1 MGLITPDYGLVVW
14 MLISFGLVLFVLKKF
29 AWRPI
34 MDGLKSREE
43 SISKSL
49 KMAEEARNEIKKLQ
63 VYNEELAEKA
73 RAERE
78 LALKE
83 AKSLRDKIVEEAKS
97 QAQAEAQK
105 IIEKSKL
112 AIIQE
117 KENAQKELADMVSKL
132 ALEITE
138 KILRKEFS
146 DKDKQMTYFKD
157 LLKEISSKN

>member
-1 MGLITPDYGLVVW
+1 MGLITPDYGLLVW

-29 AWRPI
+29 AWKPI
-34 MDGLKSREE
+34 MEGLKSREE
-43 SISKSL
+43 TISKSL
-49 KMAEEARNEIKKLQ
+49 RLAEEARNEIKKLQ
-63 VYNEELAEKA
+63 EYNEELAEKA

-83 AKSLRDKIVEEAKS
+83 AKSLRDKILEEAKA

-105 IIEKSKL
+105 IIEKSKIL
-112 AIIQE
+112 IIQE
-117 KENAQKELADMVSKL
+117 RENAQKELAQMVSKL

-146 DKDKQMTYFKD
+146 DKDKQIEYFKD
-157 LLKEISSKN
+157 LLSEISSKN

>member
-1 MGLITPDYGLVVW
+1 
-14 MLISFGLVLFVLKKF
+14 
-29 AWRPI
+29 
-34 MDGLKSREE
+34 
-43 SISKSL
+43 L

-83 AKSLRDKIVEEAKS
+83 AKSLRDKIVEEAKV

-105 IIEKSKL
+105 IVDKSKL
-112 AIIQE
+112 LILQE
-117 KENAQKELADMVSKL
+117 KENAQKELAQMVSKL

-138 KILRKEFS
+138 KVLRKEFS
-146 DKDKQMTYFKD
+146 DKEKQMGYFKD
-157 LLKEISSKN
+157 MLNEISSKN

>member
-29 AWRPI
+29 AWKPI
-34 MDGLKSREE
+34 IQGLKSREE
-43 SISKSL
+43 SIAKSL
-49 KMAEEARNEIKKLQ
+49 HMAEEARNEIKKLQ
-63 VYNEELAEKA
+63 AYNEELADKA

-105 IIEKSKL
+105 IIDKSRL
-112 AIIQE
+112 LIIQE
-117 KENAQKELADMVSKL
+117 KENAQKELAQMASTL

-138 KILRKEFS
+138 KVLRKQFA
-146 DKDKQMTYFKD
+146 DKDKQIEYFKE
-157 LLKEISSKN
+157 LLKEVSSKN

>member
-1 MGLITPDYGLVVW
+1 MGLITPDYGLLVW

-29 AWRPI
+29 AWKPI
-34 MDGLKSREE
+34 MEGLKSREE
-43 SISKSL
+43 TISKSL
-49 KMAEEARNEIKKLQ
+49 RQAEEARNEIKKLQ
-63 VYNEELAEKA
+63 EYNEELAEKA

-83 AKSLRDKIVEEAKS
+83 AKSLRDKIVEEAKA

-105 IIEKSKL
+105 IIEKSKIL
-112 AIIQE
+112 IIQE
-117 KENAQKELADMVSKL
+117 RENAQKELAQMVSKL

-146 DKDKQMTYFKD
+146 DKDKQIGYFKD
-157 LLKEISSKN
+157 LLSEISSKN

>member
-14 MLISFGLVLFVLKKF
+14 MLISFGLVLWVLKKF
-29 AWRPI
+29 AWLPI
-34 MDGLKSREE
+34 MQGLKSREE

-49 KMAEEARNEIKKLQ
+49 RQAEEARDEIKKLQ
-63 VYNEELAEKA
+63 AYNEDLAEKA

-83 AKSLRDKIVEEAKS
+83 AKFLRDKIVEEAKA

-105 IIEKSKL
+105 IIDKSKQL
-112 AIIQE
+112 INQE
-117 KENAQKELADMVSKL
+117 KENARKELAQIASKL

-138 KILRKEFS
+138 KVLRQQFA
-146 DKDKQMTYFKD
+146 DKDKQLEYFKE
-157 LLKEISSKN
+157 LLTEISSKN

>member
-14 MLISFGLVLFVLKKF
+14 MMISFGLVLFVLKKF
-29 AWRPI
+29 AWKPI
-34 MDGLKSREE
+34 MQGLRSREE
-43 SISKSL
+43 SIAKSL
-49 KMAEEARNEIKKLQ
+49 HMAEEARNEIKKLHA
-63 VYNEELAEKA
+63 YNEELADKA

-105 IIEKSKL
+105 IIDKSRL
-112 AIIQE
+112 MIIQE
-117 KENAQKELADMVSKL
+117 KENAQKELAHMASTL

-138 KILRKEFS
+138 KVLRKQFA
-146 DKDKQMTYFKD
+146 DKDKQIEYFKD
-157 LLKEISSKN
+157 LLKEVSSKN

>member
-29 AWRPI
+29 AWKPI
-34 MDGLKSREE
+34 MQGLKSREE
-43 SISKSL
+43 SIAKSL
-49 KMAEEARNEIKKLQ
+49 HMAEEARNEIKKLQ
-63 VYNEELAEKA
+63 AYNEELAEKA

-83 AKSLRDKIVEEAKS
+83 AKSLRDKIVEEAKT

-105 IIEKSKL
+105 IIDKSRML
-112 AIIQE
+112 IIQE
-117 KENAQKELADMVSKL
+117 KENAQKELAQMASTL

-138 KILRKEFS
+138 KVLRKQFA
-146 DKDKQMTYFKD
+146 DKDKQIEYFKE
-157 LLKEISSKN
+157 LIKEVSSKN

>member
-1 MGLITPDYGLVVW
+1 MGLITPDYGLLVW

-29 AWRPI
+29 AWKPI
-34 MDGLKSREE
+34 MEGLKSREE
-43 SISKSL
+43 TISKSL
-49 KMAEEARNEIKKLQ
+49 RQAEEARNEIKKLQ
-63 VYNEELAEKA
+63 EYNEELAEKA

-83 AKSLRDKIVEEAKS
+83 AKSLRDKIVEEAKA

-105 IIEKSKL
+105 IIEKSKML
-112 AIIQE
+112 IIQE
-117 KENAQKELADMVSKL
+117 RENAQKELAQMVSKL

-146 DKDKQMTYFKD
+146 DKDKQIGYFKD
-157 LLKEISSKN
+157 LLSEISSKN

>member
-29 AWRPI
+29 AWLPI
-34 MDGLKSREE
+34 MQGLKSREE

-49 KMAEEARNEIKKLQ
+49 RQAEEARDEIKKLQ
-63 VYNEELAEKA
+63 AYNEDLAEKA

-83 AKSLRDKIVEEAKS
+83 AKFLRDKIVEEAKV

-105 IIEKSKL
+105 IIDKSKQL
-112 AIIQE
+112 INQE
-117 KENAQKELADMVSKL
+117 KENAQKELAQIASKL

-138 KILRKEFS
+138 KVLRQQFA
-146 DKDKQMTYFKD
+146 DKDKQIEYFKE
-157 LLKEISSKN
+157 LLTEISTKN

>member
-1 MGLITPDYGLVVW
+1 MGLITPDYGLLVW

-29 AWRPI
+29 AWKPI
-34 MDGLKSREE
+34 MEGLKSREE
-43 SISKSL
+43 TISKSL
-49 KMAEEARNEIKKLQ
+49 RQAEEARNEIKKLQ
-63 VYNEELAEKA
+63 EYNEELAEKA

-83 AKSLRDKIVEEAKS
+83 AKSLRDKIVEEAKA

-105 IIEKSKL
+105 IIEKSKIL
-112 AIIQE
+112 IIQE
-117 KENAQKELADMVSKL
+117 RENAQKELAQMVSKL

-146 DKDKQMTYFKD
+146 DKDKQLGYFKD
-157 LLKEISSKN
+157 LLSEISSKN

>member
-29 AWRPI
+29 AWKPI
-34 MDGLKSREE
+34 LEGLKSREE
-43 SISKSL
+43 SIAKSL
-49 KMAEEARNEIKKLQ
+49 RQAEDARNEIKKLQ
-63 VYNEELAEKA
+63 LYNEELAEKA
-73 RAERE
+73 RVERE

-105 IIEKSKL
+105 IIDKSRL
-112 AIIQE
+112 LIIQE
-117 KENAQKELADMVSKL
+117 KENAQKELAEIASKL

-138 KILRKEFS
+138 KVLRKQFS
-146 DKDKQMTYFKD
+146 DKEKQIEYFKE
-157 LLKEISSKN
+157 LLKEISTKN

>member
-1 MGLITPDYGLVVW
+1 MGLITPDYGLLVW

-29 AWRPI
+29 AWKPI
-34 MDGLKSREE
+34 MEGLKSREE
-43 SISKSL
+43 TISKSL
-49 KMAEEARNEIKKLQ
+49 RQAEEARNEIKKLQ
-63 VYNEELAEKA
+63 EYNEELAEKA

-83 AKSLRDKIVEEAKS
+83 AKSLRDKIVEEAKA

-105 IIEKSKL
+105 IIEKSKIL
-112 AIIQE
+112 IIQE
-117 KENAQKELADMVSKL
+117 RENAQKELAQMVSKL

-146 DKDKQMTYFKD
+146 DKDKQIGYIKD
-157 LLKEISSKN
+157 LLSEISSKN

>member
-29 AWRPI
+29 AWKPI
-34 MDGLKSREE
+34 MEGLKSREE
-43 SISKSL
+43 TISKSL
-49 KMAEEARNEIKKLQ
+49 RQAEEARNEIQKLQ
-63 VYNEELAEKA
+63 AYNEELADKA

-83 AKSLRDKIVEEAKS
+83 AKSLRDKIVEEARI

-105 IIEKSKL
+105 IIDKSKL
-112 AIIQE
+112 LIIQE
-117 KENAQKELADMVSKL
+117 KENAQKELAQMVSKL
-132 ALEITE
+132 ALEISE
-138 KILRKEFS
+138 KVLRKEFS
-146 DKDKQMTYFKD
+146 DREKQMGYFKD

>member
-29 AWRPI
+29 AWKPI
-34 MDGLKSREE
+34 MEGLKSREE
-43 SISKSL
+43 TISKSL
-49 KMAEEARNEIKKLQ
+49 RQAEEARNEIQKLQ
-63 VYNEELAEKA
+63 AYNEELADKA

-83 AKSLRDKIVEEAKS
+83 AKSLRDKIVEEARI

-105 IIEKSKL
+105 IIDKSKL
-112 AIIQE
+112 LIIQE
-117 KENAQKELADMVSKL
+117 KENAQKELEQMVSKL
-132 ALEITE
+132 ALEISE
-138 KILRKEFS
+138 KVLRKEFS
-146 DKDKQMTYFKD
+146 DRQKQMGYFKD

>member
-29 AWRPI
+29 AWKPI
-34 MDGLKSREE
+34 MEGLKSREE
-43 SISKSL
+43 TIAKSL
-49 KMAEEARNEIKKLQ
+49 RQAEEARNEIKKLQ

-73 RAERE
+73 RIERE

-83 AKSLRDKIVEEAKS
+83 AKSLRDKIVEEAKT

-105 IIEKSKL
+105 IIDKSRML
-112 AIIQE
+112 IIQE
-117 KENAQKELADMVSKL
+117 KENAQKELAEMASKL

-138 KILRKEFS
+138 KVLRKQFA
-146 DKDKQMTYFKD
+146 DKEKQIEYFKE
-157 LLKEISSKN
+157 LLKEISIKN

>member
-1 MGLITPDYGLVVW
+1 MGLITPDYGLLVW

-29 AWRPI
+29 AWKPI
-34 MDGLKSREE
+34 MEGLKSREE
-43 SISKSL
+43 TISKSL
-49 KMAEEARNEIKKLQ
+49 RQAEEARNEIKKLQ
-63 VYNEELAEKA
+63 EYNEELAEKA

-83 AKSLRDKIVEEAKS
+83 AKSLRDKIVEEAKA

-105 IIEKSKL
+105 IIEKSKIL
-112 AIIQE
+112 IIQE
-117 KENAQKELADMVSKL
+117 RENAQKELAQMVSKL

-146 DKDKQMTYFKD
+146 DKDKQMGYFKD
-157 LLKEISSKN
+157 LLSEISSKN

>member
-29 AWRPI
+29 AWKPI
-34 MDGLKSREE
+34 MEGLKSREE

-49 KMAEEARNEIKKLQ
+49 KMAEEARNEIKKLHA
-63 VYNEELAEKA
+63 YNEELADKA
-73 RAERE
+73 RVERE

-105 IIEKSKL
+105 IIDKSKL
-112 AIIQE
+112 LIIQE
-117 KENAQKELADMVSKL
+117 KENAQKELAQMASTL

-138 KILRKEFS
+138 KVLRKQFA
-146 DKDKQMTYFKD
+146 DKDKQIEYFKD
-157 LLKEISSKN
+157 LLKEVSSKN

>member
-29 AWRPI
+29 AWKPI
-34 MDGLKSREE
+34 MEGLKSREE
-43 SISKSL
+43 TIAKSL
-49 KMAEEARNEIKKLQ
+49 KMAEEARNEIKKLHA
-63 VYNEELAEKA
+63 YNEELADKA

-83 AKSLRDKIVEEAKS
+83 AKSLRDKIVEEAKAN
-97 QAQAEAQK
+97 AQAEAQK
-105 IIEKSKL
+105 IIDKSRL
-112 AIIQE
+112 LITQE
-117 KENAQKELADMVSKL
+117 KENAQKELAEMVSKL

-138 KILRKEFS
+138 KVLRKEFS
-146 DKDKQMTYFKD
+146 DKEKQKGYFKD

>member
-14 MLISFGLVLFVLKKF
+14 MLISFGLVLWVLKKF
-29 AWRPI
+29 AWLPI
-34 MDGLKSREE
+34 MQGLKSREE

-49 KMAEEARNEIKKLQ
+49 RQAEEARDEIKKLQ
-63 VYNEELAEKA
+63 AYNEDLAEKA

-83 AKSLRDKIVEEAKS
+83 AKFLRDKIVEEAKA

-105 IIEKSKL
+105 IIDKSKQL
-112 AIIQE
+112 INQE
-117 KENAQKELADMVSKL
+117 KENAQKELAQIASKL

-138 KILRKEFS
+138 KVLRQQFA
-146 DKDKQMTYFKD
+146 DKDKQLEYFKE
-157 LLKEISSKN
+157 LLTEISSKN